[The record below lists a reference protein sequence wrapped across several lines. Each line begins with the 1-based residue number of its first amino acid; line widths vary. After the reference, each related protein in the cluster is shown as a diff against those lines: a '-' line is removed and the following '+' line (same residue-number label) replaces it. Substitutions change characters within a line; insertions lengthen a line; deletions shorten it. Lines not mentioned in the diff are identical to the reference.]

1 MLRDTDGNVQLSM
14 RRWRRLTGESSK
26 RTRRRGGGVRPAR
39 VELRSP
45 PELTAEAGGAALLAA
60 YEKRSERGVVCTSS
74 SADHPGQQTARGLLW
89 YLRPGS
95 LAPMHFCMR
104 ELSDH
109 EHLKQHQAFF
119 SLDVHSTF
127 FYTFHSFTFAIY
139 FLLFRHSKC
148 K

>member
-95 LAPMHFCMR
+95 LAPMHFCMCGLVSQSR
-104 ELSDH
+104 S
-109 EHLKQHQAFF
+109 
-119 SLDVHSTF
+119 
-127 FYTFHSFTFAIY
+127 FH
-139 FLLFRHSKC
+139 K
-148 K
+148 